1 MILLYRKRM
10 LIVIIGLLTFSLVSC
25 SQATKNEDSQS
36 TSELELNDESNQSEK
51 KKLIDENEKADR
63 DSKDNH
69 KEEKKEML
77 EIDIDNDNSLTVL
90 VNKQHSLK
98 ENYEP
103 DDLVTVN
110 VPTILENPEVN
121 QLRKEAADALK
132 EMFDVALDDGIS
144 LYARSGYRSHNTQEM
159 LFENYAQ
166 KHGEEAANRY
176 SARAGQSEHQ
186 TGLVMDITSESVNF
200 QLVEEFANTEEG
212 KWVQEN
218 AHQFGFIIRYP
229 KGKEDITGYIYEP
242 WHLRYLGVEV
252 ATAVYE
258 SGLTYEEFLKEEG
271 IIHET
276 SS

>member
-1 MILLYRKRM
+1 
-10 LIVIIGLLTFSLVSC
+10 
-25 SQATKNEDSQS
+25 
-36 TSELELNDESNQSEK
+36 
-51 KKLIDENEKADR
+51 
-63 DSKDNH
+63 
-69 KEEKKEML
+69 ML
-77 EIDIDNDNSLTVL
+77 ETDIDNDNSLTVL

-166 KHGEEAANRY
+166 KHGAEAANRY

-218 AHQFGFIIRYP
+218 AHQIGCIIRYP